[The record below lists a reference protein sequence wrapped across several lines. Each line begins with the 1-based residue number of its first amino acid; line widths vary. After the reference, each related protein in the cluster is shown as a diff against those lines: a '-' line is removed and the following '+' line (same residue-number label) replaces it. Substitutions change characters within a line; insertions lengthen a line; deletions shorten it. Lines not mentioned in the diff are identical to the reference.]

1 MSQENKSNSA
11 FGLSVWAIK
20 NSTIIY
26 VLMGIFLILG
36 GTAYVNMP
44 RENFPEIT
52 ETTIFIST
60 PYPGNTAQDIERFV
74 TDPLE
79 EGIKGIS
86 NITEITSTSQ
96 DDYSIVSI
104 EFDEDI
110 DVDLAKQRVKDEV
123 DAVVASEDWPT
134 FNNAKLEPA
143 VFNLNFSEELPI
155 LNVSIQGDYRIERLK
170 SYGEILEERIELR
183 PIAKW

>member
-44 RENFPEIT
+44 RENFPELT
-52 ETTIFIST
+52 ETNIFIST
-60 PYPGNTAQDIERFV
+60 HYPGNTAQDIERFV

-110 DVDLAKQRVKDEV
+110 DVDLAKHRVKD
-123 DAVVASEDWPT
+123 
-134 FNNAKLEPA
+134 
-143 VFNLNFSEELPI
+143 
-155 LNVSIQGDYRIERLK
+155 
-170 SYGEILEERIELR
+170 
-183 PIAKW
+183 

>member
-1 MSQENKSNSA
+1 MSKENKSNSA

-60 PYPGNTAQDIERFV
+60 PYPGNTAQDIDRFV

-79 EGIKGIS
+79 EGIKG
-86 NITEITSTSQ
+86 T
-96 DDYSIVSI
+96 VSYTH
-104 EFDEDI
+104 
-110 DVDLAKQRVKDEV
+110 LTL
-123 DAVVASEDWPT
+123 PT
-134 FNNAKLEPA
+134 KA
-143 VFNLNFSEELPI
+143 
-155 LNVSIQGDYRIERLK
+155 
-170 SYGEILEERIELR
+170 
-183 PIAKW
+183 